1 MVPALLG
8 ESKHRKRQGEKE
20 KIPHWLET
28 LGLAAAGTIAYVAAL
43 GASRRRGEKS
53 CQQENGGHYTCRCS
67 LQSQCGPAGA
77 ERHRPRQRGGQT
89 RGRSGS

>member
-1 MVPALLG
+1 MGALEQAEEEVFEWCLHCWRRG
-8 ESKHRKRQGEKE
+8 RESKHRKRHGEKK

-53 CQQENGGHYTCRCS
+53 CQQENG
-67 LQSQCGPAGA
+67 
-77 ERHRPRQRGGQT
+77 
-89 RGRSGS
+89 